1 MTYVTRDEMIEV
13 FRDTMDF
20 YDTDENLKQSIRD
33 SIKGTV
39 FYGASDYPPLPERKF
54 KKTVITVVKRRTLE
68 AAMAA
73 QKKHLELRIAVHNFA
88 SASNP
93 GGGVRYGSRAQ
104 EEALC
109 RCSTLYPVLNTDAN
123 WKNFYSVNRERKNPL
138 HDDACI
144 YTPEITVCKSD
155 TDKPARLPRDKWDL
169 VDVITIAA
177 PNLRE
182 RPNNA
187 YNPGNDK
194 PVRIN
199 DDELFALHE
208 SRLRH
213 MFTVAAHHG
222 ADIFV
227 TGAFGCGAF
236 QNNPEVVAQAYQKI
250 LPEFDGLFKEIIFA
264 IYCRPQETIN
274 YDMFKRVL
282 GKTKQG

>member
-1 MTYVTRDEMIEV
+1 MTYVTKDEMVEV

-33 SIKGTV
+33 SIKGTL
-39 FYGASDYPPLPERKF
+39 FYGATDYPPLPARKF
-54 KKTVITVVKRRTLE
+54 KKTAVTVVKRRTLE
-68 AAMAA
+68 AAMMA
-73 QKKHLELRIAVHNFA
+73 QKKYLELRIAVHNFA

-93 GGGVRYGSRAQ
+93 GGGVLRGSRAQ
-104 EEALC
+104 EESLC

-123 WKNFYSVNRERKNPL
+123 WKNFYSVNRGRKNPL

-177 PNLRE
+177 PNLR
-182 RPNNA
+182 
-187 YNPGNDK
+187 GVK
-194 PVRIN
+194 IF

-208 SRLRH
+208 TRLRH

-236 QNNPEVVAQAYQKI
+236 QNNPEVVAQAYKKV

-274 YDMFKRVL
+274 YDAFKRVL
-282 GKTKQG
+282 GKTKATA

>member
-1 MTYVTRDEMIEV
+1 MTYVTKDEMVTV

-20 YDTDENLKQSIRD
+20 CDTDENLKQSIRD

-39 FYGASDYPPLPERKF
+39 FYGATDYPPLPERKF
-54 KKTVITVVKRRTLE
+54 KKTTVTVVKRRTLE
-68 AAMAA
+68 AAIAA
-73 QKKHLELRIAVHNFA
+73 QKKYLELRIAVHNFA

-93 GGGVRYGSRAQ
+93 GGGVLRGSRAQ
-104 EEALC
+104 EETLC
-109 RCSTLYPVLNTDAN
+109 RCSTLYPVLNSDAN
-123 WKNFYSVNRERKNPL
+123 RKNFYSVNRERKNPL

-177 PNLRE
+177 PNLRGV
-182 RPNNA
+182 N
-187 YNPGNDK
+187 
-194 PVRIN
+194 IF

-236 QNNPEVVAQAYQKI
+236 QNNPEVVAQAYKKV

-274 YDMFKRVL
+274 YDAFKRVL
-282 GKTKQG
+282 DKTKQGG

>member
-39 FYGASDYPPLPERKF
+39 FYGATDYPPLPERKF
-54 KKTVITVVKRRTLE
+54 KKTNVTVVKRRTLE
-68 AAMAA
+68 AAMMA

-93 GGGVRYGSRAQ
+93 GGGVLRGSRAQ
-104 EEALC
+104 EESLC
-109 RCSTLYPVLNTDAN
+109 RCSTLYPVLNSTAN
-123 WKNFYSVNRERKNPL
+123 WKNFYSVNRGRKNPL

-177 PNLRE
+177 PNLR
-182 RPNNA
+182 
-187 YNPGNDK
+187 GLK
-194 PVRIN
+194 IF

-208 SRLRH
+208 TRLRH

-236 QNNPEVVAQAYQKI
+236 QNNPEVVAQAYKKI

-274 YDMFKRVL
+274 YDAFKRIL
-282 GKTKQG
+282 GKTKTTA

>member
-1 MTYVTRDEMIEV
+1 MAYVTREEMLEV
-13 FRDTMDF
+13 FRDTEEF
-20 YDTDENLKQSIRD
+20 CNTDENLKQSIHD

-39 FYGASDYPPLPERKF
+39 FYGAKDYPPLPARRF
-54 KKTVITVVKRRTLE
+54 KKTVVTVAKRRTFD
-68 AAMAA
+68 AAIAM
-73 QKKHLELRIAVHNFA
+73 QRKYLELRIAVHNFA
-88 SASNP
+88 SATNP
-93 GGGVRYGSRAQ
+93 GGGVKYGSRAQ

-123 WKNFYSVNRERKNPL
+123 WKNFYSVNRERRNPL

-155 TDKPARLPRDKWDL
+155 IDKPQRLPRDKWDL

-182 RPNNA
+182 RPNNIN
-187 YNPGNDK
+187 NPGNDI
-194 PVRIN
+194 PVNIS

-213 MFTVAAHHG
+213 MFTVVAHHG

-236 QNNPEVVAQAYQKI
+236 QNNPEIVAEAYKKI
-250 LPEFDGLFKEIIFA
+250 LPEFDGYFKEIVFA

-274 YDMFKRVL
+274 FDTFKRIL
-282 GKTKQG
+282 K